1 MKKLKLKTKRNLKLV
16 GITFLGAIT
25 IFASVCAI
33 ANFSDNKNVYAD
45 EGENFSNSTTEWLLS
60 EKPENFEPQLTLHKY
75 AGAENSFDGEAKEL
89 TIDFPAAYPQDNLN
103 ISAADWEEDKQGN
116 YILTTNSEDTI
127 ENVSIE
133 HAAEGVGTLLL
144 EIKKPNDSQYSSFR
158 MSADESLLNYVES
171 NAIKTDIA
179 QSSVEDSVI
188 FTDAEIISYS
198 ADGAYSE
205 SLYNSAKDSWRDFSD
220 EQIEKLLEFTN
231 SREKR
236 LKLEMLAEKLNNNQA
251 RFESKEGS
259 PHITDYIPDFIFT
272 YLGKS
277 VFIGQEYGF
286 LITVND
292 NKRLE
297 RINSETG
304 QIEYYTYDNSGKEI
318 VYHFNENNCAL
329 EIKLTMFSI
338 DRQLV
343 GREYK
348 CGVKLLFNIG
358 GSFSRGR
365 GKTYYAFFN
374 LRENI
379 CFMADPSISL
389 SVKNLYDLNDYD
401 TNYNRVE
408 NESVSISQVRVNF
421 CGYDGEKIEKKKVE
435 AKDIVSSI
443 WSIGGDVKNIADSV
457 TTIMEVKSVLET
469 LAKVGGCVGNV
480 ATAILELNP
489 YFAIAKAAYE
499 ASNGIFSLINSYTK
513 VFREVSANNEANI
526 LTFPAPSEKLTTT
539 AVASLGINYDCSVD
553 NTNNFVNAANE
564 LLCFNGPYT
573 PKFVMG
579 KTNHYAQAIFMLSE
593 INKPT
598 AFISNINPA
607 FAFDNSGSFDS
618 KVEKFLIPEKFNYS
632 EKISRAFDN
641 GYEQGIKENEKTE
654 VSFFG
659 SDSRE
664 LQLSVSENGVYDFE
678 VKNLLCV
685 LKSKD
690 KKENGVDKSDNGL
703 IPVKYNGFDKAGYV
717 QLLKNGEPCGQYIDK
732 NGDNDIDAIRLNLDA
747 SKNNNFTLKICT
759 ESEDFQFEELK
770 LDCLGA
776 TFTAELHKH
785 YEEITPTG
793 TAQKCNFNDDGYA
806 YYELL
811 NQKTGLYNVTVNNA
825 EFDLYSYDFRLLNK
839 DQKSTDVFM
848 LEQEN
853 YYVCVKNGSDVPTI
867 TFSPASDYTTFDSG
881 NDLDLN
887 VSLSK
892 SQNTKIYRLNIARTG
907 IYTFDY
913 AKDAGYT
920 LQVKDESF
928 GEKLFGA
935 KKANLDAGNYY
946 LLFKGSGES
955 VEDEISISFTP
966 QALALEKAVKLSSD
980 VYYTFV
986 PPQSGFYKFS
996 LTGNSYAVSVDG
1008 LPANGENRYELA
1020 AGQNYIVHVIKNED
1034 VAFNDEL
1041 TVEYSPSVVVTYHKT
1056 INEHVVEFKTDITG
1070 YYSFNGKN
1078 MALYNRYLTLISDG
1092 NGGNFTCSLVA
1103 GEKYFIIKADL
1114 SDSVVVLEG
1123 KQITANF
1130 EAEVKAHE
1138 HYLKFTAPEDGYY
1151 KVQSYFLS
1159 ISELEVFAYE
1169 NLSEQ
1174 KAVQVTENGYYL
1186 NEGCIYYIKI
1196 NLTTTDYITVV
1207 NGNITALPKIPE
1219 GMFTEVNLN
1228 IETNYAS
1235 SYKFIPSDT
1244 CEYTFIFSRN
1254 LKSEFNICVNERI
1267 YTFPRG
1273 ANVLKVT
1280 RELEK
1285 GNTYEIKMNLTSE
1298 DSATLIFG
1306 VFRHIED
1313 FTVYVSDRLQDNSGL
1328 VNKIAIGA
1336 DLDGYVNEQI
1346 SIGNI
1351 NGHSA
1356 YTQVNYEI
1364 LNTPIV
1370 DGKYGVNIDAN
1381 GYITVSNRLPQW
1393 TAFAVEVNIG
1403 RVRYGDIILDNGLT
1417 KVINFLIY
1425 VDVQDIQI
1433 FDENENAVFSID
1445 VAPKQTI
1452 NLTAKVFPYHAA
1464 QANKLRYE
1472 IGEEGSQYVSLEM
1485 DGFNAKIS
1493 GKFTTPNNTYV
1504 RIDVS
1509 CGNEFTAVIMVRVH
1523 VETICILT
1531 RDDINKI
1538 KSDESKTAYE
1548 LILNNDISYANIVV
1562 PKYVTYLK
1570 IKKGSKNKLIDTV
1583 INVASD
1589 DLTLVLESVQI
1600 SGCDSGAI
1608 YAYRFNLDIY
1618 FVGDV
1623 TLWGKSGSD
1632 LSDKAGSS
1640 AIYAKGLNIYKSSD
1654 GFVGIYGGD
1663 GYSVTDYVYDS
1674 DYDNNGG
1681 DGGDAISVLS
1691 YVNLYNIN
1699 NLSIIG
1705 GDGGNGMDGLDATAV
1720 VNPNP
1725 GQAESATNGVAG
1737 TTAYMAG
1744 ERGGYGGNGGRG
1756 ISCRG
1761 LVVSN
1766 CENIYIYGGC
1776 GGNAGDGGNGADG
1789 GNGGKG
1795 GKTGSGKNAGNGG
1808 IGGNGSDGG
1817 NGGGGGYGAS
1827 ATDGEVTIV
1836 NSQPKFKAGD
1846 GGNGGRGGDGGNGGR
1861 GGDGGEDTKCI
1872 GHEGAGGVGGNGG
1885 NAGMGGAAGLKGI
1898 NVNVSQL
1905 EVNLTASDGS
1915 AGETGFKGYGGE
1927 GGNRGDMGGTD
1938 AKVEAKAE
1946 SGKDGEGNER
1956 T

>member
-1 MKKLKLKTKRNLKLV
+1 MKNLKLKAKRHIKFIN
-16 GITFLGAIT
+16 ITILGAIT
-25 IFASVCAI
+25 LFTCVFAIV
-33 ANFSDNKNVYAD
+33 NFSDNKSVYAD
-45 EGENFSNSTTEWLLS
+45 EGENFVNSPTEWLLS

-75 AGAENSFDGEAKEL
+75 AGAKNSFDAEAKEL
-89 TIDFPAAYPQDNLN
+89 TIDFPVAYAQDSITIAA
-103 ISAADWEEDKQGN
+103 SDWGEDKQGN
-116 YILTTNSEDTI
+116 YILTANSEETI
-127 ENVSIE
+127 ENLSVE
-133 HAAEGVGTLLL
+133 PVAEGVGTLLL
-144 EIKKPNDSQYSSFR
+144 EINEPNDSQYSSFR
-158 MSADESLLNYVES
+158 MPADESLLSYVES

-198 ADGAYSE
+198 ADGS
-205 SLYNSAKDSWRDFSD
+205 SSSRYNSAQDSWRDFSD

-231 SREKR
+231 NREKR
-236 LKLEMLAEKLNNNQA
+236 LKLEDLAYRINHSATHFSSQ
-251 RFESKEGS
+251 EGF
-259 PHITDYIPDFIFT
+259 PRITDYFPEFIFT
-272 YLGKS
+272 RPGKS

-286 LITVND
+286 ILSTKDRLCKPSNYKLDSYVRYIDDYGNSIPYEFWEND
-292 NKRLE
+292 FNM
-297 RINSETG
+297 
-304 QIEYYTYDNSGKEI
+304 QISM
-318 VYHFNENNCAL
+318 L
-329 EIKLTMFSI
+329 LFSI

-343 GREYK
+343 DREYK
-348 CGVKLLFNIG
+348 CNIKILFHNLAG
-358 GSFSRGR
+358 TYTHHPNGR
-365 GKTYYAFFN
+365 MSHYITAGCVDF
-374 LRENI
+374 
-379 CFMADPSISL
+379 CFLADPAASL

-401 TNYNRVE
+401 TNYNRME
-408 NESVSISQVRVNF
+408 NDSVSISQVRVNF
-421 CGYDGEKIEKKKVE
+421 CGYDGEKIEKEKVE

-443 WSIGGDVKNIADSV
+443 WSIGENAKDIEEGITDILK
-457 TTIMEVKSVLET
+457 VKSLLEK
-469 LAKVGGCVGNV
+469 LAEVGGCVGNV
-480 ATAILELNP
+480 ATAVLEINP
-489 YFAIAKAAYE
+489 YIAVAKAAFEIGKTIYKLV
-499 ASNGIFSLINSYTK
+499 NDNTTIFK
-513 VFREVSANNEANI
+513 EVLANNEANI
-526 LTFPAPSEKLTTT
+526 LTFPAPSEQLINS
-539 AVASLGINYDCSVD
+539 AVASLGMNYNDFEMKDTENMIDSYREFLSV
-553 NTNNFVNAANE
+553 
-564 LLCFNGPYT
+564 NGPIP

-598 AFISNINPA
+598 ALISNINLA
-607 FAFDNSGSFDS
+607 FALDKSGRFDS

-659 SDSRE
+659 SDSRD

-678 VKNLLCV
+678 VKDLLCV

-759 ESEDFQFEELK
+759 DSEDFQFEELK

-811 NQKTGLYNVTVNNA
+811 NQKTGLYNITVNNA

-839 DQKSTDVFM
+839 DQKSTDVFI

-867 TFSPASDYTTFDSG
+867 TFSPVFDYITFDSG

-913 AKDAGYT
+913 AKDEGYT

-1041 TVEYSPSVVVTYHKT
+1041 TVEFSPSVAVTYHKT
-1056 INEHVVEFKTDITG
+1056 INEQVVEFKTDITG

-1078 MALYNRYLTLISDG
+1078 MALYNKYLTLISDG

-1207 NGNITALPKIPE
+1207 NGNIAGLPEIPE
-1219 GMFTEVNLN
+1219 GRFTEVNLN

-1504 RIDVS
+1504 RIDVN

-1548 LILNNDISYANIVV
+1548 LILNNDISYANIDV

-1570 IKKGSKNKLIDTV
+1570 IKKGSKNKLIDSV

-1640 AIYAKGLNIYKSSD
+1640 AIYAKGLNIYKSLN

-1725 GQAESATNGVAG
+1725 GQAEPATNGVAG

-1885 NAGMGGAAGLKGI
+1885 NAGMGGAAGLKGV